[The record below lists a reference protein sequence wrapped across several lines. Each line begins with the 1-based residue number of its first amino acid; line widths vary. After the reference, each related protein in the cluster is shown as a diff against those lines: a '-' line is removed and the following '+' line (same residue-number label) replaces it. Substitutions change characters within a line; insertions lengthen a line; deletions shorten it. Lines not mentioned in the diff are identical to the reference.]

1 MKKRGFYFDI
11 PLFIGFLNGE
21 NLAFTVKDFWSGSRR
36 VKVKSTIFHVLL
48 GSMPLKVKAM
58 NEFDPKAYI
67 PNPIVIEQTA
77 RGERQY
83 DIYSR
88 LLLDRIV
95 FLGTQ
100 VNDVVANLLIAQMLF
115 LEQSNPEDPIH
126 FYINSPGGSVYA
138 GLGIYDIM
146 QHITCPVH
154 TYCVGMAASMGS
166 LLLSAGAAGFRHALP
181 HSRIM
186 IHQPLGGARGQCS
199 DIQIQANEIQTL
211 RDQLNDIYIKHNA
224 KPLSR
229 EQIEKATDRDNY
241 LSPAQAIEIGLID
254 KVIESKGKKN
264 TK

>member
-1 MKKRGFYFDI
+1 
-11 PLFIGFLNGE
+11 
-21 NLAFTVKDFWSGSRR
+21 
-36 VKVKSTIFHVLL
+36 
-48 GSMPLKVKAM
+48 M
-58 NEFDPKAYI
+58 NYI

-100 VNDVVANLLIAQMLF
+100 VNDTVANLIIAQMLF
-115 LEQSNPEDPIH
+115 LETDDPETPIS

-146 QHITCPVH
+146 QHVSCPVH

-166 LLLSAGAAGFRHALP
+166 LLLTAGAEGHRHCLP

-186 IHQPLGGARGQCS
+186 IHQPLGGARGQAS
-199 DIQIQANEIQTL
+199 DIQIQAQEIQEL
-211 RDQLNDIYIKHNA
+211 KDQLNNIYIKHCA
-224 KPLSR
+224 KDMNMDRIVEL
-229 EQIEKATDRDNY
+229 TDRDNY
-241 LSPAQAIEIGLID
+241 MSPKEALELGLID
-254 KVIESKGKKN
+254 SVIERKDL
-264 TK
+264 